1 MNLENDVLNTTRFFT
16 NIVTYFTTQVKDQV
30 RMIDDYDRKI
40 TDLRNKFTNE
50 VSNLGEKLVNEVD
63 RNMKLEEHIK
73 QLQKHLAD
81 LDGERREI
89 LTKYDA
95 VSVNEQEFVRDMEDL
110 EDKYKVCILAC
121 YSNYFVITEWLLDFV
136 GGIIKILLYDILLFT
151 F

>member
-1 MNLENDVLNTTRFFT
+1 M
-16 NIVTYFTTQVKDQV
+16 KDQV

-40 TDLRNKFTNE
+40 ADLRNKFTNE

-95 VSVNEQEFVRDMEDL
+95 VSVNEQEFVKDMEDL
-110 EDKYKVCILAC
+110 EDRYRVRNFSQLVKYIQSLLMAILC
-121 YSNYFVITEWLLDFV
+121 VLTDY
-136 GGIIKILLYDILLFT
+136 
-151 F
+151 

>member
-1 MNLENDVLNTTRFFT
+1 MKNDKSNTTNFFT
-16 NIVTYFTTQVKDQV
+16 NIVAYSTTQVKDQV

-40 TDLRNKFTNE
+40 ADLRNKFTNE

-63 RNMKLEEHIK
+63 RNMKLEGHIR
-73 QLQKHLAD
+73 QLQKHLAN

-110 EDKYKVCILAC
+110 EDKYKV
-121 YSNYFVITEWLLDFV
+121 
-136 GGIIKILLYDILLFT
+136 
-151 F
+151 

>member
-1 MNLENDVLNTTRFFT
+1 
-16 NIVTYFTTQVKDQV
+16 VKDQV

-40 TDLRNKFTNE
+40 TDLRNKFTDE

-81 LDGERREI
+81 LDSERREI
-89 LTKYDA
+89 LTKYDV

-110 EDKYKVCILAC
+110 EDRYKVR
-121 YSNYFVITEWLLDFV
+121 
-136 GGIIKILLYDILLFT
+136 GIDCLICSHFNRSLT
-151 F
+151 VNH